1 VDTETAIEN
10 HIASRLFDTLGFQAA
25 NAVLTRAT
33 LCYAIVDGNEK
44 QRYAAFVHSVCS
56 DERVFDA
63 WGAAEAAGQERAW
76 LDLLGHT
83 P

>member
-1 VDTETAIEN
+1 VDTETVIKNYIEP
-10 HIASRLFDTLGFQAA
+10 RLVETLGFQVA
-25 NAVLTRAT
+25 NSVLTRAT
-33 LCYAIVDGNEK
+33 LCYVIAEGNEK
-44 QRYAAFVHSVCS
+44 QRCEAFVYSICS